1 MTTLTFK
8 LTRPARKFGGDRYEH
23 YLGGNPNDKV
33 VIYIPQSISRS
44 ENTKG
49 IAKVIDVTFEVKE

>member
-1 MTTLTFK
+1 MTKLTFK

-23 YLGGNPNDKV
+23 ELDGNPQDKV
-33 VIYIPQSISRS
+33 VIYVPQIISRGDDV
-44 ENTKG
+44 KG